1 MGGGRCWCGA
11 EAHGH
16 WRRGTEREVSG
27 SSGHGVE
34 SSRSR
39 DAYTRGEVL
48 FEGLTL
54 ALAMAAWTSFTEC
67 SLPGPR
73 LLRMRE
79 CVTS

>member
-1 MGGGRCWCGA
+1 MGDAGAAPKLTVIGG
-11 EAHGH
+11 EALS
-16 WRRGTEREVSG
+16 EVSG